1 MTLLRPL
8 LCALVFAASIA
19 VGWDFL
25 VESLGQGSHVLV
37 AGGFGILLG
46 AMVIGMGLMTPI
58 VGLGASL
65 VVARLLRGHET
76 VRPEDPRSLHVHL
89 ATQAAYPLAVV
100 AVSVAMWRLDP
111 PQASEYARFGKA
123 FFVTSG
129 LLALSFCTFGAL
141 VAASTLLRQPLVDER
156 T

>member
-8 LCALVFAASIA
+8 LCALVFAASVAI
-19 VGWDFL
+19 GWEYL

-46 AMVIGMGLMTPI
+46 AMVIAMGLMTPTI
-58 VGLGASL
+58 GLVASL
-65 VVARLLRGHET
+65 VVARLLRDRET
-76 VRPEDPRSLHVHL
+76 VAPEDPRSLHVHL
-89 ATQAAYPLAVV
+89 AALAAYPMALLAV
-100 AVSVAMWRLDP
+100 SMAMWRLDP
-111 PQASEYARFGKA
+111 PQASEYARFGQA

-129 LLALSFCTFGAL
+129 LLALSFCFFGAM
-141 VAASTLLRQPLVDER
+141 VAAPTLLRQPLMGKR

>member
-1 MTLLRPL
+1 MTLFRPL

-19 VGWDFL
+19 VGWDVL
-25 VESLGQGSHVLV
+25 VESLGQGSHVLA

-46 AMVIGMGLMTPI
+46 AMVIGMGLVTPI

-65 VVARLLRGHET
+65 VVARLLRDREP
-76 VRPEDPRSLHVHL
+76 VPPENRRSLHVHL
-89 ATQAAYPLAVV
+89 AALAAYPLAVL
-100 AVSVAMWRLDP
+100 AVSMAMWRLDP
-111 PQASEYARFGKA
+111 PQASEYARFGQA

-129 LLALSFCTFGAL
+129 LLALSFCFFGAM
-141 VAASTLLRQPLVDER
+141 VAAPTLLRQSLMVER

>member
-1 MTLLRPL
+1 MILLRPL

-19 VGWDFL
+19 VGWDVL
-25 VESLGQGSHVLV
+25 VESLGQGSHVLA

-46 AMVIGMGLMTPI
+46 AMVIGMGLVTPV

-65 VVARLLRGHET
+65 VVARLLRDREP
-76 VRPEDPRSLHVHL
+76 VPAESPRSRHVHVAAL
-89 ATQAAYPLAVV
+89 AVFPLAIL
-100 AVSVAMWRLDP
+100 AVSMTMWRLDT
-111 PQASEYARFGKA
+111 PQASEYARFGQA

-129 LLALSFCTFGAL
+129 LLALSFCTFGAML
-141 VAASTLLRQPLVDER
+141 VASTLLRQPLSAGP

>member
-1 MTLLRPL
+1 MIFLRLL

-25 VESLGQGSHVLV
+25 VESLGQGSHALA
-37 AGGFGILLG
+37 AGWFGIPLG
-46 AMVIGMGLMTPI
+46 AMVIGMGLMTPA

-65 VVARLLRGHET
+65 LVARLLRVRET
-76 VRPEDPRSLHVHL
+76 IRPEDPRSLHVHVAAQ
-89 ATQAAYPLAVV
+89 ATYALVV
-100 AVSVAMWRLDP
+100 LGVSMAMWRLDH
-111 PQASEYARFGKA
+111 PQASEYARFGRA

-129 LLALSFCTFGAL
+129 VLALTFCTFGAL
-141 VAASTLLRQPLVDER
+141 VAASTLLRQPLTADP